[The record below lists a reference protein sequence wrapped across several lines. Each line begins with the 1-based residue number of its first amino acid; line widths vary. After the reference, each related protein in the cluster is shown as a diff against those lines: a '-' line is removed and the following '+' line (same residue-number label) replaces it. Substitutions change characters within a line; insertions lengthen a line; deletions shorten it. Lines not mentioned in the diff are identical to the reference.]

1 MLANSPPHPNT
12 DFALFDDPL
21 ILLLYRVQPCQIV
34 ILEPSIFWRQLFCVK
49 WLFWAVIFSGIKA
62 NDYFIIS
69 FTCVVQF
76 CELRITRCSHSSW
89 FEGTSPGF
97 LLFFFIDCVQQ
108 YPRVLT
114 RTGWGIQYQRRHDSP
129 HVADSLFLLG
139 GGIRTYSDKY
149 TCADVSVKINTCT
162 NALTHTHTHAR
173 IFDSTRDINVF
184 CALL

>member
-1 MLANSPPHPNT
+1 MSTNSLFNVFFWRNWMKAWFMLANSPPHPNT

-21 ILLLYRVQPCQIV
+21 ILLLYHVQPCQIV

-76 CELRITRCSHSSW
+76 GELRITRCSHSSW

-97 LLFFFIDCVQQ
+97 LLFFFYWLCSTISKGADKDRLGDTVPAETWLASCCWQ
-108 YPRVLT
+108 PLS
-114 RTGWGIQYQRRHDSP
+114 TGRGHQNIQWQIYMHR
-129 HVADSLFLLG
+129 
-139 GGIRTYSDKY
+139 
-149 TCADVSVKINTCT
+149 C
-162 NALTHTHTHAR
+162 
-173 IFDSTRDINVF
+173 F
-184 CALL
+184 C